1 MALQTSIAS
10 RPVAALSGQI
20 ADTSSVNDVLSRA
33 LETAAGCD
41 AGIAL
46 ATGATPGTTVK
57 VPAASGDIAKIEGFA
72 VLQMIKEP
80 GATRYA
86 QYDAVPCLTRGRM
99 WIAGATAMTAMAA
112 VYCGHNGAG
121 AGRLLNDATNAV
133 ALPGCRCL
141 IGAGADAVGLYDINL
156 TAGQTGPTGPTGP

>member
-1 MALQTSIAS
+1 MPQTSIS
-10 RPVAALSGQI
+10 LSPSVALSGHF
-20 ADTSSVNDVLSRA
+20 AGTSPIVDVLSRA

-72 VLQMIKEP
+72 VLQQVKEP
-80 GATRYA
+80 GTTRYA
-86 QYDAVPCLTRGRM
+86 QYDGVPCLTRGRM

-112 VYCGHNGAG
+112 VYCGYNGAG
-121 AGRLLNDATNAV
+121 AGKLRNDATNAV

-141 IGAGADAVGLYDINL
+141 IGASSGEVGLYDINL